1 MSASAY
7 NIRRFSLLKPRYV
20 IIISSVLVLIMIAST
35 FYEYNLNKK
44 EIYRILNE
52 YANSMIHTVSM
63 SSANSIISDREMES
77 LLAQHLLS
85 AAKNTARV
93 DSLGYLSNDALIRLA
108 EENDVFRINVFDRSG
123 KRVMSSNIHDVHTGS
138 VQKYTQID
146 YIDPILH
153 GQKREMIIGLKEA
166 RMEKG
171 NRFAVAVA
179 RPYNRGAIVVNLDA
193 ESYIGFRNKI
203 GFGKLVLDIGS
214 ATGIDYIILQNPNE
228 ILAANKNV
236 NELPPY
242 DRDDTLRKVFE
253 TGETMYRT
261 TVFEGKDIYEAISLF
276 KIDNEKIGLFR
287 IGLGM
292 EEINSAESRMFRRGI
307 ITSLVVIVISVIV
320 LSVIISNQNY
330 SIISNEFRKI
340 KTFTGSVL
348 ENMTL
353 AIVTV
358 DNDGRIKIFNKSA
371 FEIFGI
377 PYADYEN
384 KNLDGVDKL
393 PGFIKELL
401 GNKNQVKNLEEE
413 FELNSEKRSLLINSA
428 VVRNEIG
435 ETDTYSLVI
444 EDVTETREIQRHLA
458 QSERLASMGELAS
471 GVAHEIRNPLNTIN
485 MIAQRMD
492 REYSGRLSSDD
503 FNTLVEIL
511 RSESKRVNGIIEQF
525 LYFARPA
532 KPNVTEFEVA
542 SLLNAVGKIAE
553 IQTEEKGIAFSLE
566 AGEGAVM
573 TADYQQLKQ
582 VFINLIR
589 NAVEATDSGGKIKIA
604 HRQEGG
610 KNIFEVSDTGCGIS
624 DANLDKIFDI
634 YFTTKS
640 GGTGMGLSI
649 VRQIIIQHGGT
660 ITAESKLKHGTKFT
674 ITIP

>member
-44 EIYRILNE
+44 EIYQILNE

-108 EENDVFRINVFDRSG
+108 EENDVFRINVFDKG
-123 KRVMSSNIHDVHTGS
+123 GNRVMSSNIHDVHTGA
-138 VQKYTQID
+138 VQKYAQID
-146 YIDPILH
+146 YIDPILR

-193 ESYIGFRNKI
+193 ESYIGFRNRI

-214 ATGIDYIILQNPNE
+214 ATGIEYIILQNPNE

-242 DRDDTLRKVFE
+242 EKDDTLRKVFE

-384 KNLDGVDKL
+384 KSLNGVEKL

-428 VVRNEIG
+428 IVRNEIG

-444 EDVTETREIQRHLA
+444 EDVTETRDIQRHLA

-553 IQTEEKGIAFSLE
+553 IQTAEKGIAFSLE

>member
-1 MSASAY
+1 MSVSAY
-7 NIRRFSLLKPRYV
+7 NIRRFSLLKPRYI
-20 IIISSVLVLIMIAST
+20 IIISIVLVLIMIAST
-35 FYEYNLNKK
+35 FYEYNLNKR

-108 EENDVFRINVFDRSG
+108 EENDVFRINVFDKG
-123 KRVMSSNIHDVHTGS
+123 GNRVMSSNIHDVHTGS
-138 VQKYTQID
+138 VQKYSQID
-146 YIDPILH
+146 YIDPILR
-153 GQKREMIIGLKEA
+153 GEKSEMIIGLKEA

-179 RPYNRGAIVVNLDA
+179 RPYSKGAIVVNLDA
-193 ESYIGFRNKI
+193 ESYIEFRNRI

-214 ATGIDYIILQNPNE
+214 ATGVDYIILQNPVE

-242 DRDDTLRKVFE
+242 DRDDTLKKVYE
-253 TGETMYRT
+253 SGETMYRT
-261 TVFEGKDIYEAISLF
+261 IVFEGKDIYEAISLF
-276 KIDNEKIGLFR
+276 RIDNEKIGLFR

-358 DNDGRIKIFNKSA
+358 DNDGLIKIFNKSA

-384 KNLDGVDKL
+384 KNLNGIERI

-401 GNKNQVKNLEEE
+401 MNKNQVKNLEEE

-428 VVRNEIG
+428 IVKNESG
-435 ETDTYSLVI
+435 DTDTYSLVI

-458 QSERLASMGELAS
+458 QNERLASMGELAS

-532 KPNVTEFEVA
+532 KPNVTEFEV
-542 SLLNAVGKIAE
+542 SGLLSAVGKIAE
-553 IQTEEKGIAFSLE
+553 IQTAEKGIAFSLD
-566 AGEGAVM
+566 AGEGSVM

-589 NAVEATDSGGKIKIA
+589 NAVEATEPGGTIKIA

-610 KNIFEVSDTGCGIS
+610 RNVFEVSDTGCGIS

-649 VRQIIIQHGGT
+649 VRQIILQHGGT
-660 ITAESKLKHGTKFT
+660 ITAESKLKHGTKFI

>member
-138 VQKYTQID
+138 VQKYAQID

-193 ESYIGFRNKI
+193 ESYIGFRNRI

-358 DNDGRIKIFNKSA
+358 DNDGRIKIFNKST

-553 IQTEEKGIAFSLE
+553 IQTTEKGIAFSLE
-566 AGEGAVM
+566 AGEGSVM

-604 HRQEGG
+604 HRPEGG

>member
-1 MSASAY
+1 VSASAY

-44 EIYRILNE
+44 EIYQILNE

-85 AAKNTARV
+85 AAKNTARF

-123 KRVMSSNIHDVHTGS
+123 KRVMSSNIHDVHTGA
-138 VQKYTQID
+138 VQKYAQID
-146 YIDPILH
+146 YIDPILR

-193 ESYIGFRNKI
+193 ESYIGFRNRI

-214 ATGIDYIILQNPNE
+214 ATGIEYIILQNPKE

-242 DRDDTLRKVFE
+242 DRDDTLKKVFE

-384 KNLDGVDKL
+384 KNLNGVEKL

-444 EDVTETREIQRHLA
+444 EDVTETRDIQRHLA

-553 IQTEEKGIAFSLE
+553 IQTAEKGIAFSLE
-566 AGEGAVM
+566 AGEGAAM

-589 NAVEATDSGGKIKIA
+589 NAVEATESGGKIKIA

>member
-1 MSASAY
+1 MSVSAY

-93 DSLGYLSNDALIRLA
+93 DSLGYLSNDALTRLA
-108 EENDVFRINVFDRSG
+108 EENDVFRINVFDKG
-123 KRVMSSNIHDVHTGS
+123 GNRVMSSNIHDVHTGAR
-138 VQKYTQID
+138 QKYAQID
-146 YIDPILH
+146 YIDPILE
-153 GQKREMIIGLKEA
+153 GSKREMIIGLKEA

-179 RPYNRGAIVVNLDA
+179 RPYNKGAIVVNLDA
-193 ESYIGFRNKI
+193 ESYIEFRNRI

-214 ATGIDYIILQNPNE
+214 ATGVDYIILQNPKE

-261 TVFEGKDIYEAISLF
+261 TMFEGKDIYEAISLF
-276 KIDNEKIGLFR
+276 EIDNEKIGLFR

-330 SIISNEFRKI
+330 SIISKEFRKI

-358 DNDGRIKIFNKSA
+358 DNEGLIKIFNKSA

-384 KNLDGVDKL
+384 KNLNGAERL
-393 PGFIKELL
+393 PAFIKELL
-401 GNKNQVKNLEEE
+401 KNKNQVKNLEEE

-428 VVRNEIG
+428 IVRNEVG

-542 SLLNAVGKIAE
+542 GLLNAVGKIAE
-553 IQTEEKGIAFSLE
+553 IQTAEKGIGFSLE
-566 AGEGAVM
+566 TREGSTM

-589 NAVEATDSGGKIKIA
+589 NAVEATDAGGEIKIA

-610 KNIFEVSDTGCGIS
+610 KNIFEISDTGCGIS

-660 ITAESKLKHGTKFT
+660 ISAESKLKHGTKFT

>member
-44 EIYRILNE
+44 EIYQILNE

-93 DSLGYLSNDALIRLA
+93 DSLGYLSSDALIRLA

-138 VQKYTQID
+138 VQKYAQID

-179 RPYNRGAIVVNLDA
+179 RPYNKGAIVVNLDA
-193 ESYIGFRNKI
+193 ESYIGFRNRI

-214 ATGIDYIILQNPNE
+214 ATGIEYIILQNPKE

-242 DRDDTLRKVFE
+242 EKDDTLRKVFE
-253 TGETMYRT
+253 TGETMSRT

-384 KNLDGVDKL
+384 KNLDDVERL

-428 VVRNEIG
+428 IVRNEIG

-444 EDVTETREIQRHLA
+444 EDVTETREIQKHLA

-553 IQTEEKGIAFSLE
+553 IQTAEKGIAFSLE
-566 AGEGAVM
+566 AGEGAAM

-610 KNIFEVSDTGCGIS
+610 KNIFDVSDTGCGIS

>member
-1 MSASAY
+1 MSVSAY

-93 DSLGYLSNDALIRLA
+93 DSLGYLSNDALTRLA
-108 EENDVFRINVFDRSG
+108 EENDVFRINVFDKG
-123 KRVMSSNIHDVHTGS
+123 GNRVMSSNIHDVHTGAQ
-138 VQKYTQID
+138 QKYAQID
-146 YIDPILH
+146 YIDPILE
-153 GQKREMIIGLKEA
+153 GSKREMIIGLKEA

-179 RPYNRGAIVVNLDA
+179 RPYNKGAIVVNLDA
-193 ESYIGFRNKI
+193 ESYIEFRNRI

-214 ATGIDYIILQNPNE
+214 ATGVDYIILQNPKE

-261 TVFEGKDIYEAISLF
+261 TMFEGKDIYEAISLF
-276 KIDNEKIGLFR
+276 EIDNEKIGLFR

-307 ITSLVVIVISVIV
+307 IMSLVVIVISVIV

-358 DNDGRIKIFNKSA
+358 DNEGLIKIFNKSA

-384 KNLDGVDKL
+384 KNLNGAERL
-393 PGFIKELL
+393 PEFIKELL
-401 GNKNQVKNLEEE
+401 KNKNQVKNLEEE

-428 VVRNEIG
+428 IVRNEVG

-542 SLLNAVGKIAE
+542 GLLNAVGKIAE
-553 IQTEEKGIAFSLE
+553 IQTAEKGIAFSLE
-566 AGEGAVM
+566 TREGSTM

-589 NAVEATDSGGKIKIA
+589 NAVEATDAGGAIKIA

-660 ITAESKLKHGTKFT
+660 ISAESKLKHGTKFT

>member
-1 MSASAY
+1 VSASAY

-20 IIISSVLVLIMIAST
+20 IVISSVLVLIMIAST

-44 EIYRILNE
+44 EIYQILNE

-108 EENDVFRINVFDRSG
+108 EENDVFRINVFDKG
-123 KRVMSSNIHDVHTGS
+123 GNRVMSSNIHDVHTGS
-138 VQKYTQID
+138 VQKYSQID

-179 RPYNRGAIVVNLDA
+179 RPYNKGAIVVNLDA
-193 ESYIGFRNKI
+193 ESYIGFRNRI
-203 GFGKLVLDIGS
+203 GFGKLILDIGS
-214 ATGIDYIILQNPNE
+214 ATGVDYIILQNPNE

-384 KNLDGVDKL
+384 KNLNGVEKL

-428 VVRNEIG
+428 IVRNETG

-542 SLLNAVGKIAE
+542 GLLNAVGKIAE
-553 IQTEEKGIAFSLE
+553 IQTAEKGIAFSLE
-566 AGEGAVM
+566 AGGSAAM

-624 DANLDKIFDI
+624 DANLDRIFDI

>member
-1 MSASAY
+1 MSVSAY

-93 DSLGYLSNDALIRLA
+93 DSLGYLSNDALTRLA
-108 EENDVFRINVFDRSG
+108 EENDVFRINVFDKG
-123 KRVMSSNIHDVHTGS
+123 GNRVMSSNIHDVHTGAR
-138 VQKYTQID
+138 QKYAQID
-146 YIDPILH
+146 YIDPILE
-153 GQKREMIIGLKEA
+153 GSKREMIIGLKEA

-179 RPYNRGAIVVNLDA
+179 RPYNKGAIVVNLDA
-193 ESYIGFRNKI
+193 ESYIEFRNRI

-214 ATGIDYIILQNPNE
+214 ATGVDYIILQNPKE

-261 TVFEGKDIYEAISLF
+261 TMFEGKDIYEAISLF
-276 KIDNEKIGLFR
+276 EIDNEKIGLFR

-307 ITSLVVIVISVIV
+307 IMSLVVIVISVIV

-330 SIISNEFRKI
+330 SIISKEFRKI

-358 DNDGRIKIFNKSA
+358 DNEGLIKIFNKSA

-384 KNLDGVDKL
+384 KNLNGAERL
-393 PGFIKELL
+393 PAFIKELL
-401 GNKNQVKNLEEE
+401 KNKNQVKNLEEE

-428 VVRNEIG
+428 IVRNEVG

-542 SLLNAVGKIAE
+542 GLLNAVGKIAE
-553 IQTEEKGIAFSLE
+553 IQTAEKGIAFSLE
-566 AGEGAVM
+566 TREGSTM

-589 NAVEATDSGGKIKIA
+589 NAVEATDAGGEIKIA

-610 KNIFEVSDTGCGIS
+610 KNIFEISDTGCGIS

-660 ITAESKLKHGTKFT
+660 ISAESKLKHGTKFT

>member
-44 EIYRILNE
+44 EIYQILNE

-85 AAKNTARV
+85 AAKNTARF

-123 KRVMSSNIHDVHTGS
+123 KRVMSSNIHDVHTGA
-138 VQKYTQID
+138 VQKYAQID
-146 YIDPILH
+146 YIDPILR

-193 ESYIGFRNKI
+193 ESYIGFRNRI

-214 ATGIDYIILQNPNE
+214 ATGIEYIILQNPKE

-242 DRDDTLRKVFE
+242 DRDDTLKKVFE

-384 KNLDGVDKL
+384 KNLNGVEKL

-444 EDVTETREIQRHLA
+444 EDVTETRDIQRHLA

-553 IQTEEKGIAFSLE
+553 IQTAEKGIAFSLE
-566 AGEGAVM
+566 AGEGAAM

-589 NAVEATDSGGKIKIA
+589 NAVEATESGGKIKIA